1 MREGLFEVK
10 VMLEDPDGDDEREK
24 ENGSSGRWA
33 FYGND
38 SRLMKHVDQ
47 LWSRIEA
54 SRP

>member
-1 MREGLFEVK
+1 MGEGLFGVK
-10 VMLEDPDGDDEREK
+10 VMLEDPDGARAGDGVD
-24 ENGSSGRWA
+24 

-47 LWSRIEA
+47 LWTRIEA